1 MGLDEQIAQESNVV
15 AASPRRPGDLAPE
28 LADAQASELR
38 FRRSANMF
46 SSIQELWSLSPLL
59 RSFFEHQLRS
69 RHKQAIPGF
78 AWALDEP
85 VLQRIL
91 TAIDDNNP
99 IAPMRHR

>member
-1 MGLDEQIAQESNVV
+1 MGLDEQITEESNIV
-15 AASPRRPGDLAPE
+15 APSPRGRATSRPN